1 MHQELKGNFQE
12 PKKGISYL
20 VYLFVLLFFLV
31 MASFSVFAETPI
43 LRVGIFLD
51 YKEVILKGEKGLQ
64 IYELPAMRKLHEQG
78 NNSPI
83 KVKADLSGI
92 EINKHLYSSVKEIK
106 IIPGNGGFIQV
117 NDRKYR
123 GEIEIILNHSLLNVI
138 NIIELEKYLYG
149 VLKKEISPEWPE
161 ETLKAQAIAARTFA
175 LSNLNKFIDKG
186 YNICATTNSQA
197 YGGIYYEHPAT
208 NKAVN
213 DTRGIVAIYQGEPIN
228 AVYHSDSGG
237 YTENSEDVWG
247 AYVPY
252 LRSVSSDYEDSVS
265 PPNHIWKYSISK
277 QELLERL
284 NQKHMK
290 IINIKDILI
299 SEKTETGRVK
309 SIEII
314 VDQDRKLTFKT
325 NDFRLLIGPT
335 FIRSSLFTINT
346 IEENKKEEEKPVKN
360 VLENSQTERKPVEKS
375 VKEILQEDRD
385 FSISELL
392 DLLKKSEKEG
402 QKEVKD
408 EENTLTVSDDFNES
422 AEIQFIFKGQG
433 NGHGVGL
440 SQWGAYGMA
449 LKGFNYEEI
458 LKYYYKGIQLKKLY

>member
-1 MHQELKGNFQE
+1 MHQELS
-12 PKKGISYL
+12 KKCQWLRNKRGYLIS
-20 VYLFVLLFFLV
+20 LFIIIYFLTV
-31 MASFSVFAETPI
+31 NSFSSFAAIPT

-51 YKEVILKGEKGLQ
+51 YKEVELKGEKGLQ
-64 IYELPAMRKLHEQG
+64 IYELPAMKKLFEHD
-78 NNSPI
+78 NNKSI
-83 KVKADLSGI
+83 KIKASLNGI
-92 EINKHLYSSVKEIK
+92 NINNQLFPSVNEIK

-123 GEIEIILNHSLLNVI
+123 GEIEVILNHSILNVI
-138 NIIELEKYLYG
+138 NVIELEKYLYG
-149 VLKKEISPEWPE
+149 VLKKEVSPEWPE
-161 ETLKAQAIAARTFA
+161 ETLKAQAIASRTFA

-197 YGGIYYEHPAT
+197 YGGIYHEDPAT

-213 DTRGIVAIYQGEPIN
+213 DTRGIIAVYQDEPIN
-228 AVYHSDSGG
+228 AVYHSDCGG

-252 LRSVSSDYEDSVS
+252 LRSVSSDYEGLVS
-265 PPNHIWKYSISK
+265 PPNHVWEYSMSK
-277 QELLERL
+277 QEILEIL
-284 NQKHMK
+284 NQKDMK
-290 IINIKDILI
+290 INDIKDILVN
-299 SEKTETGRVK
+299 EKTDTGRVK

-314 VDQDRKLTFKT
+314 GNQNNKLKLKT

-335 FIRSSLFTINT
+335 FIRSSLFTINVIRVIENK
-346 IEENKKEEEKPVKN
+346 IEEKKPVKDI
-360 VLENSQTERKPVEKS
+360 LENSQTESKPVEKS
-375 VKEILQEDRD
+375 VKQILQEDRD

-392 DLLKKSEKEG
+392 DLLKRSEKEE
-402 QKEVKD
+402 KNDVISSTVPDNIDNNAEVK
-408 EENTLTVSDDFNES
+408 
-422 AEIQFIFKGQG
+422 FIFNGQG

-458 LKYYYKGIQLKKLY
+458 LKYYYQGIQLKKLY